1 MAFDCIRQLFRR
13 KWPFKYYLI
22 SGFDYKTFLEIDK
35 KSQFFLTYAKHNT
48 LDMKYTVFGKMID
61 GDETLD
67 AIEKVLI
74 DPKVFVPTELRL

>member
-1 MAFDCIRQLFRR
+1 MFWNTYFV
-13 KWPFKYYLI
+13 KNK
-22 SGFDYKTFLEIDK
+22 K

-74 DPKVFVPTELRL
+74 DPKVLFIKFSRL